1 MRHLCANLSRGNALS
16 DAGNARG
23 FRWRRG
29 VNWSLLLLP
38 VWTILLAGQ
47 LAAGTVGYQ
56 VSGLG
61 GNVFQY
67 EFFPSNLGLLA
78 YQELDIQFD
87 PTFFGSLFNG
97 VADSDFR
104 LLLLQPDNPPGAV
117 GDYSALALV
126 DSPSLA
132 GPFSVDVRWLGSG
145 VPGELPYFLHQFD
158 ASGYN
163 LGTIGSGS
171 VDLVGSVETPEPASW
186 LLGGIGLVIGGFLG
200 KGRRRL

>member
-1 MRHLCANLSRGNALS
+1 MRHFCANLSRGAALS
-16 DAGNARG
+16 DADNARG

-29 VNWSLLLLP
+29 VNRSLLFLP
-38 VWTILLAGQ
+38 LWTILLAGH

-61 GNVFQY
+61 GNAYRY
-67 EFFPSNLGLLA
+67 EFFPSNLNLLID
-78 YQELDIQFD
+78 QELDIQFD

-104 LLLLQPDNPPGAV
+104 LLLLQPNNPPGAV
-117 GDYSALALV
+117 GDYTALALV
-126 DSPSLA
+126 DNPSLA
-132 GPFSVDVRWLGSG
+132 GPFSVDVRWFGSG
-145 VPGELPYFLHQFD
+145 VPGGLPYLLHQFD
-158 ASGYN
+158 ASGQN

-171 VDLVGSVETPEPASW
+171 LVVETPEPASW

>member
-1 MRHLCANLSRGNALS
+1 MRHLCANLSRGDALN

-29 VNWSLLLLP
+29 VNRSLLLLP
-38 VWTILLAGQ
+38 LWTILLAGQ

-61 GNVFQY
+61 GNVYRY
-67 EFFPSNLGLLA
+67 EFFPSNLNLLT

-104 LLLLQPDNPPGAV
+104 LLLLQPNNPPGAV

-145 VPGELPYFLHQFD
+145 VPGGLPYLLHQFD
-158 ASGYN
+158 GSGQN
-163 LGTIGSGS
+163 LGTISSGS
-171 VDLVGSVETPEPASW
+171 LVVETPEPASW

>member
-29 VNWSLLLLP
+29 VNRSLLLLP
-38 VWTILLAGQ
+38 LWTILLTGQ

-61 GNVFQY
+61 GDVFRY

-78 YQELDIQFD
+78 YQELDVQFD
-87 PTFFGSLFNG
+87 GALFSSLFNG

-104 LLLLQPDNPPGAV
+104 LLLLQPNNPPGAV
-117 GDYSALALV
+117 GDYTALALV
-126 DSPSLA
+126 DNPSLA
-132 GPFSVDVRWLGSG
+132 GPFSVDVRWLGAG
-145 VPGELPYFLHQFD
+145 VPGELPYLLHQFD
-158 ASGYN
+158 ASGHN
-163 LGTIGSGS
+163 LGMIGSGS
-171 VDLVGSVETPEPASW
+171 LVEETPEPASW
-186 LLGGIGLVIGGFLG
+186 LLGGVGLVIGGFLR